1 MRLQSVGIDLTAL
14 IAAVC
19 RWLDIDDKELAG
31 ATKCLEIARARA
43 LVSYTATRNLSI
55 CGSEVAQR
63 LNVDPSTVSR
73 AAQRVSRDP
82 DLIAT
87 TKTILGPLELEARQH

>member
-1 MRLQSVGIDLTAL
+1 M
-14 IAAVC
+14 
-19 RWLDIDDKELAG
+19 
-31 ATKCLEIARARA
+31 TKNWPVRQKRLEIARARA

-55 CGSEVAQR
+55 CSGSEVAQR